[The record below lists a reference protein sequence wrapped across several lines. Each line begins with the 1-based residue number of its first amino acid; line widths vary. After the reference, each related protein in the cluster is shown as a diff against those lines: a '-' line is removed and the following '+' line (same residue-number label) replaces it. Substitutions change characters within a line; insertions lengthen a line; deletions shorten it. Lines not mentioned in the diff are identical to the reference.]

1 MRPKS
6 VLEFNFLRIVFEF
19 LFLNSS
25 ETHCQLAQLVK
36 HIRQHWP
43 RVQLKSDR
51 LNDEVNLSKLFNR
64 AETVFTNQNT
74 VFKPR
79 LLLSSSVTDNGQNH
93 LAKALLDLLD
103 HFKTRII
110 E

>member
-1 MRPKS
+1 MLENSPK
-6 VLEFNFLRIVFEF
+6 L
-19 LFLNSS
+19 
-25 ETHCQLAQLVK
+25 TQLVK

-51 LNDEVNLSKLFNR
+51 LNDEVNLGKLFNR

-74 VFKPR
+74 TFKPR
-79 LLLSSSVTDNGQNH
+79 LLLSGLTDNGQNH

-103 HFKTRII
+103 HFKARIYRSDTPQN
-110 E
+110 